1 MISTPFYGNNLCNL
15 LSNKLIEE
23 FNNIDNKHV
32 TKIKIIDLN
41 NFIVIK
47 GYTTISTPLNFS
59 SIFVDYLSQIYEVNR
74 NYNVIDLIEYGNKI
88 INNNL
93 TVSCYYNEYELNHNL
108 YNVSN
113 PKEQG
118 FIDLKSDFK
127 TVHTNNVDLFNKYG
141 KKKLII
147 CF

>member
-1 MISTPFYGNNLCNL
+1 M
-15 LSNKLIEE
+15 
-23 FNNIDNKHV
+23 
-32 TKIKIIDLN
+32 
-41 NFIVIK
+41 
-47 GYTTISTPLNFS
+47 NFS

-141 KKKLII
+141 INLSLLV
-147 CF
+147 CSHFVFLHYAL